1 MTDEIVIDE
10 NKDSEELKAIAKSI
24 KEDPPA
30 KIHYEKCKFISQN
43 KELYDEA
50 MSEVFK

>member
-24 KEDPPA
+24 KEA
-30 KIHYEKCKFISQN
+30 KQN
-43 KELYDEA
+43 
-50 MSEVFK
+50 